1 MCSKERLEERI
12 EALPYK
18 QTNRQP
24 GARHH
29 GLCFRRLWKN
39 FGLFL
44 GPEPHHHRARILQCL
59 DLGVSINDQEDEPMR
74 AGHDLTLQRLQHRQ
88 MRVQELTSRH
98 RSAGRWYC
106 LTDHM
111 IKPYLE
117 EVAKQVYTGLEM
129 SWVPSNSAEA
139 GRLKKFTVILRA
151 PFLNWSTFKRSPSK
165 SLNHIQYFTSNK

>member
-1 MCSKERLEERI
+1 
-12 EALPYK
+12 
-18 QTNRQP
+18 
-24 GARHH
+24 
-29 GLCFRRLWKN
+29 
-39 FGLFL
+39 
-44 GPEPHHHRARILQCL
+44 
-59 DLGVSINDQEDEPMR
+59 MR

-129 SWVPSNSAEA
+129 S
-139 GRLKKFTVILRA
+139 
-151 PFLNWSTFKRSPSK
+151 
-165 SLNHIQYFTSNK
+165 